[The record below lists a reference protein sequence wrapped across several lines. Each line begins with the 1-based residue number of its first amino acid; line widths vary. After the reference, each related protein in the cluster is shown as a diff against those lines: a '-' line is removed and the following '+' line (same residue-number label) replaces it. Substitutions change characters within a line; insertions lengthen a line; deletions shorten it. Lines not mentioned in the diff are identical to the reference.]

1 MPFCKLLWGYTWWMC
16 LHDICIC
23 LALLPKIRVS
33 RIVQAT
39 LLVTTMLYF
48 VRVAYPRIRCAS
60 LTVTPCW
67 MSMQLDYE
75 IRFMVVCVGV
85 LHGIGKP

>member
-1 MPFCKLLWGYTWWMC
+1 MGYTWWMC
-16 LHDICIC
+16 LHDICVC
-23 LALLPKIRVS
+23 MAKLQLPLLPKIRVR

-67 MSMQLDYE
+67 MSMQLDYQF
-75 IRFMVVCVGV
+75 RFMVVCVGAF
-85 LHGIGKP
+85 HGISKPE